1 VHRVLLTGATGFVGG
16 NVARQFVTQGIDVL
30 CTVRRAPGESFPF
43 PWRVTDL
50 GDETDIASALRE
62 HEATAVVHLAID
74 GAFEL
79 LARQRR
85 AAYDGYVGMTRRV
98 VDAANATGTRVA
110 LVSTD
115 WVFDGTGHLVDED
128 EPVMPVNTYGML
140 KALSEQVV
148 LDRADNGF
156 VARVAGVQAI
166 HMTRKELAWTQNCGF
181 GNLALA
187 VVSALR
193 AGERFEVWEGA
204 GTNAVATPVSAREI
218 GRLLAVAL
226 RSRADGILHIAGGDA
241 VGRLELA
248 ELTCGVF
255 GLDSGLLSTRTAP
268 EGNRFSEPVP
278 YDTSLA
284 STRTDEVLGVRP
296 AGILD
301 QLRSLRAD
309 VNT

>member
-1 VHRVLLTGATGFVGG
+1 
-16 NVARQFVTQGIDVL
+16 
-30 CTVRRAPGESFPF
+30 
-43 PWRVTDL
+43 
-50 GDETDIASALRE
+50 
-62 HEATAVVHLAID
+62 
-74 GAFEL
+74 
-79 LARQRR
+79 
-85 AAYDGYVGMTRRV
+85 
-98 VDAANATGTRVA
+98 
-110 LVSTD
+110 
-115 WVFDGTGHLVDED
+115 
-128 EPVMPVNTYGML
+128 MPVNTYGML

-301 QLRSLRAD
+301 QLRALRAD